1 MHNYD
6 DIISALTLPQKIR
19 ILTRAGGLSGK
30 DIKSLGIRSI
40 DVGDMK
46 DYGRDVFPN
55 ATALINSWNEDIWSE
70 VARAKTEMIDSE
82 GKNFVI
88 APGPKVKLSP
98 YRREISED
106 PCLASRFSL
115 VHQAAATELGK
126 AVAPSGFYLTR
137 SDVQWLDRTPDDKII
152 HEFITLPYADTMPA
166 SQSGAI
172 ITDLRDIGRAYKKIP
187 RVIEDRISE
196 YAEFL
201 VCKKATEEN
210 TVDFIS
216 RGIICLEGSEIA
228 LESAVARYK
237 KLFASIE
244 NNEGATKEQLD
255 EEVMRSSAIS
265 EESLDLAIGKLL
277 AFIDK
282 VNSDIEKKERSSADH
297 SKIALRAT
305 LESAVLLKN
314 KDRLL
319 PLDPAGKVGIIG
331 DIAFCEIDGERV
343 IDRLT
348 SELSARGYKVVG
360 AARGYDMQTSYSDS
374 GVREA
379 LDLVGKCDTVILLL
393 GFGYEA
399 EKLIPKTETLSLPA
413 NQISLSQ
420 KVLKQCKSYFNK
432 NTVAIISAGHAPDI
446 AFTRE
451 FDSVM
456 LMPLEVK
463 SSAQAAAML
472 LSGEESPS
480 GKLAY
485 TLYSDSDAA
494 FAKAR
499 YYREKHSLKAGPF
512 IGYRYY
518 DTAELTVGYPFG
530 HGLSYSRFRYSA
542 LSVSDGKV
550 TFSVENLSEKSAA
563 EVVQIYAGLE
573 KPNFINPKKEL
584 CAFKKV
590 ELLAGEK
597 RSFTVPFT
605 LPRKYVNGEFV
616 IPGGSYCVCIGSSV
630 SDVRLKT
637 FINHNGPAVPCDGE
651 RPCDYLQSVSNVRED
666 NYTLEANYSVM
677 KKSIRNILFGI
688 LFLALAI
695 SAAVFNNIT
704 KHPSTFV
711 GVLAGILA
719 TVALVFIISEA
730 VVRSRIY
737 AADRKRINEANK
749 ELFEEAEE
757 IPVLSTDKMFR
768 DEFEARDVELESAA
782 EAVEDASDSI
792 FSEYVDS
799 EFIYNTAVS
808 EFKDFVSSRGLKL
821 ADGVAENVMS
831 SIATSGLIITSGMDS
846 ESFASFVR
854 VVCEYFGSETFVDK
868 VERGANGNNLFFA
881 FDYNGDFIKKNI
893 LLSLEYARENSSK
906 LTVAALDGANT
917 GALKEYLTPF
927 TKYLYSPKSTNK
939 ISVGED
945 IGTEMVYNVPSNLR
959 LFVNLS
965 DKTSIDIL
973 PAHISTLASLIDV
986 SFEMCAP
993 DESFTALHELNR
1005 YQLEFMREIECAK
1018 ADISEDVWKKVDK
1031 IEKYAKRFSDYR
1043 IGNKLWLAFEKHIA
1057 MLLSS
1062 GMVISEALDV
1072 AVAARLIP
1080 SISVALKGVVPEDE
1094 QSLAEILEFVFG
1106 EGNADRSRR
1115 IIDKAIFDAVEC
1127 DGPIEEAETE
1137 EISAEEAVEE
1147 AVEKVNEESAEELT
1161 DEALEE
1167 EISQTAENE
1176 DDKEADAQEV
1186 EAEEVTEEINAE
1198 EVDAEEADT
1207 EEIDTKET
1215 NSEE

>member
-19 ILTRAGGLSGK
+19 ILTRAGDLSGK
-30 DIKSLGIRSI
+30 DIKNLGIRSI

-46 DYGRDVFPN
+46 DYGRGVFPN
-55 ATALINSWNEDIWSE
+55 ATALINSWNEDIWGE
-70 VARAKTEMIDSE
+70 VARAKTEMIAAE
-82 GKNFVI
+82 GKNLVI
-88 APGPKVKLSP
+88 APGPKLKISP

-115 VHQAAATELGK
+115 ANQTAVTKMGK
-126 AVAPSGFYLTR
+126 AVAPSGFYLTK
-137 SDVQWLDRTPDDKII
+137 SDVEWLDRTPNDRII
-152 HEFITLPYADTMPA
+152 HEFITLPYVDSMPTSTVRA
-166 SQSGAI
+166 VV
-172 ITDLRDIGRAYKKIP
+172 TDLRDTGSAYKKIP
-187 RVIEDRISE
+187 RAIEDQISE
-196 YAEFL
+196 YADFL

-210 TVDFIS
+210 TVDFVS

-265 EESLDLAIGKLL
+265 EESLDLALGKLFE
-277 AFIDK
+277 FIDR
-282 VNSDIEKKERSSADH
+282 VNCDTKKEASEIADTE
-297 SKIALRAT
+297 KIALKAT
-305 LESAVLLKN
+305 VESAVLLKN
-314 KDRLL
+314 KERLL
-319 PLDPAGKVGIIG
+319 PLDPAKRVGIIG

-360 AARGYDMQTSYSDS
+360 AARGYNMQIPYSDS

-399 EKLIPKTETLSLPA
+399 EKLIPKTATLSLPA
-413 NQISLSQ
+413 NQVSLSE
-420 KVLKQCKSYFNK
+420 KVLKQCRGYYNK
-432 NTVAIISAGHAPDI
+432 NAVAIISAGHAPDI
-446 AFTRE
+446 AFTRG

-463 SSAQAAAML
+463 SSAEAAAML
-472 LSGEESPS
+472 LSGEQSPS

-499 YYREKHSLKAGPF
+499 YYKEKHSLKIGPF

-518 DTAELTVGYPFG
+518 DTAQLTVGYPFG
-530 HGLSYSRFRYSA
+530 HGLSYSSFRYSA
-542 LSVSDGKV
+542 LSVSEGKV
-550 TFSVENLSEKSAA
+550 TFSVENISERSAA
-563 EVVQIYAGLE
+563 EVAQIYVGLE
-573 KPNFINPKKEL
+573 KPNFINAEKEL
-584 CAFKKV
+584 CAFKKI

-597 RSFTVPFT
+597 KSVTLPFT
-605 LPRKYVNGEFV
+605 LPRKYVDNEFV
-616 IPGGSYCVCIGSSV
+616 IPGGSYAVYVGSSV
-630 SDVRLKT
+630 SDIRLKT
-637 FINHNGPAVPCDGE
+637 FTNHNGPAVPCDGE

-757 IPVLSTDKMFR
+757 IPVLSTDKMFH
-768 DEFEARDVELESAA
+768 DEFETRDIELESTADVA
-782 EAVEDASDSI
+782 EDAADFI
-792 FSEYVDS
+792 FGEYVDS
-799 EFIYNTAVS
+799 EFTYNTAVS

-821 ADGVAENVMS
+821 ADGIAENVMS
-831 SIATSGLIITSGMDS
+831 SIATSGLIITSGMESD
-846 ESFASFVR
+846 SFAAFVR
-854 VVCEYFGSETFVDK
+854 VVCEYFGSEPFVDK
-868 VERGANGNNLFFA
+868 AERGSNLFFA
-881 FDYNGDFIKKNI
+881 FDYNGDITKKNI
-893 LLSLEYARENSSK
+893 LLSLEYARENPSK

-917 GALKEYLTPF
+917 KALKEYLTPF
-927 TKYLYSPKSTNK
+927 TKYLYSPKATNK

-945 IGTEMVYNVPSNLR
+945 IGAEMVYNVPSNLR

-965 DKTSIDIL
+965 DKTSLDIL
-973 PAHISTLASLIDV
+973 PAHISTLATLVDV
-986 SFEMCAP
+986 SFEQCIP

-1005 YQLEFMREIECAK
+1005 YQLEFMRDIECAK
-1018 ADISEDVWKKVDK
+1018 ADISEEVWKKVDK

-1062 GMVISEALDV
+1062 GTVVSEALDL
-1072 AVAARLIP
+1072 AVGARLIP

-1094 QSLAEILEFVFG
+1094 QSLSEMLEFVFG
-1106 EGNADRSRR
+1106 EGNADVSRKL
-1115 IIDKAIFDAVEC
+1115 IDKAIFEAVEL
-1127 DGPIEEAETE
+1127 DDAADEVKSEENF
-1137 EISAEEAVEE
+1137 AEEAIEETAKETAEETAEEVLEETPEQADTEE
-1147 AVEKVNEESAEELT
+1147 A
-1161 DEALEE
+1161 
-1167 EISQTAENE
+1167 
-1176 DDKEADAQEV
+1176 
-1186 EAEEVTEEINAE
+1186 EAEEVETEEATVE
-1198 EVDAEEADT
+1198 ESEADEVELEEADAEEAEEADAEETDT
-1207 EEIDTKET
+1207 EET